1 MPSSTSSLSLSSL
14 PVGARVAGLGVLG
27 CAVVGLLHLDH
38 LPWTVCFFKAAT
50 GLPCPAC
57 GTTRALGRFFAL
69 DVAGALSMNPLAALG
84 FMALLAWGLAD
95 AAARACGRKL
105 SFQLSPDAKRVLTVT
120 AVVLLAVNWAYLISV
135 AR

>member
-1 MPSSTSSLSLSSL
+1 MHSPSSSLSWSSL
-14 PVGARVAGLGVLG
+14 PAGARVAGLGLLG

-84 FMALLAWGLAD
+84 FIGLLAWGLTD
-95 AAARACGRKL
+95 AAAREIGRA
-105 SFQLSPDAKRVLTVT
+105 SCRERVGV
-120 AVVLLAVNWAYLISV
+120 WGG
-135 AR
+135 R